1 MFQEKGVKHGCSDS
15 TVHNCLIDCHI
26 EVWTRF
32 PVVSAVRR
40 QTITSSSK
48 RHPKMLVFVTDRN
61 HQSFASYFSGMIEM
75 FERTTQKPTGDELR
89 GIQVSAI
96 TFDSITTELAADQ
109 WRVSRFRAGEWL
121 VDCLC
126 LIPIHIAITKENRF
140 IPLKDGVSSAEL
152 EKSLLGAEVG
162 RIVDSLSF
170 GWYESLFRSYMAS
183 KVFSVGDFMISQL
196 TEHFQPVKVVSSMGE
211 QSVGKSFALNHFVDT
226 SFAGS
231 AMRTTEG
238 VWMSVTPTDAAL
250 IVALDFEGSVNSVS
264 LTIIAIFIIFQ
275 VCIALNARLR
285 RTLFWCFSTRQFRIL
300 YVICFVTSN
309 YAQVVPKVL
318 FRNNFALNRD
328 ITGLF
333 QSFQSSSTVLDPAA
347 NPSLFQSTLVIII
360 KVRESK

>member
-1 MFQEKGVKHGCSDS
+1 VPKHEYSRWSHYNFGKCQAVVLWIRLKRRISRPAVLQLQQIPISVHSSPDGSCLLTSGITDSEIGFTAYHWDTFGSTPGIFLGALDLPAADKSVLTSFSRKGIHLMGLDVVDHQCRSITLDITRKVTEFMFQEKGVKHASSGCSDS
-15 TVHNCLIDCHI
+15 TVHNCLIDCHV

-61 HQSFASYFSGMIEM
+61 HQSFASHFSGMIEK
-75 FERTTQKPTGDELR
+75 FERTTQKPTGDELTSIR
-89 GIQVSAI
+89 VSAI

-152 EKSLLGAEVG
+152 EKALLGAEVG

-183 KVFSVGDFMISQL
+183 KVFSVMIS
-196 TEHFQPVKVVSSMGE
+196 
-211 QSVGKSFALNHFVDT
+211 
-226 SFAGS
+226 
-231 AMRTTEG
+231 
-238 VWMSVTPTDAAL
+238 
-250 IVALDFEGSVNSVS
+250 
-264 LTIIAIFIIFQ
+264 
-275 VCIALNARLR
+275 
-285 RTLFWCFSTRQFRIL
+285 
-300 YVICFVTSN
+300 
-309 YAQVVPKVL
+309 
-318 FRNNFALNRD
+318 
-328 ITGLF
+328 
-333 QSFQSSSTVLDPAA
+333 
-347 NPSLFQSTLVIII
+347 
-360 KVRESK
+360 